1 MSTHQSRLVYDRG
14 ARPCPPQS
22 SHRSIEKHPVV
33 GIADALQGL
42 TVVQID
48 ASVHETDDFAVR
60 GQAQVRRESNDSRAS
75 GFNAASDFVSGNTAG
90 MDHAPDIEGVGSN
103 AVDEPLPIY
112 SNTSLPTRH

>member
-22 SHRSIEKHPVV
+22 SHRSIEKHSVV

-42 TVVQID
+42 TVVQI
-48 ASVHETDDFAVR
+48 DFAVR